1 MQVEECMTLAQLP
14 DINPITSQIIKAA
27 VEVHRLLGPGLFESV
42 YFACLLHELQGSNL
56 KLETEKKVPVHYKDV
71 TLDCGF
77 RVDMIVEARVV
88 VEVKSIAQVAPIHR
102 AQLLTYLVLTGCEAG
117 LLINFNV
124 PVLKD
129 GLMRVL
135 NTKRPK
141 LPDNSDRIRASE
153 SPC

>member
-1 MQVEECMTLAQLP
+1 MTLAQLP
-14 DINPITSQIIKAA
+14 DSNPITSQIIKAA
-27 VEVHRLLGPGLFESV
+27 VEVHRVLGPGLFESV
-42 YFACLLHELQGSNL
+42 YLPCLLHELQDANL
-56 KLETEKKVPVHYKDV
+56 KLETEKKVPVHYKNV

-77 RVDMIVEARVV
+77 RVDMIVEAKVV

-102 AQLLTYLVLTGCEAG
+102 AQLLSYLVLTGCEAG

-135 NTKRPK
+135 NTRR
-141 LPDNSDRIRASE
+141 LPG
-153 SPC
+153 